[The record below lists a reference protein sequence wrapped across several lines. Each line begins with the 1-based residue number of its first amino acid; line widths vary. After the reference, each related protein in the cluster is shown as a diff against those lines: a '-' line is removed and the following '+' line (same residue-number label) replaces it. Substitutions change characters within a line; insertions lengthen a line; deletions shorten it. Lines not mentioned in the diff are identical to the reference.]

1 MKKFYE
7 APSAEELEISSAD
20 ILSES
25 NIGGGIEIGGPDSD
39 NSGADLGWDDTLLG

>member
-20 ILSES
+20 ILTVSGDAS
-25 NIGGGIEIGGPDSD
+25 LQIGGTGSD
-39 NSGADLGWDDTLLG
+39 NAGMDPGWDLLD

>member
-25 NIGGGIEIGGPDSD
+25 NIGGDVEVGGIGSD
-39 NSGADLGWDDTLLG
+39 NSGADNDWGLLS

>member
-20 ILSES
+20 ILSAS
-25 NIGGGIEIGGPDSD
+25 AGFGIGGEGSD
-39 NSGADLGWDDTLLG
+39 NAGADPDWGLLN

>member
-25 NIGGGIEIGGPDSD
+25 NIGIEIGGDGAD
-39 NSGADLGWDDTLLG
+39 NSGSDNDWGLLS